1 MKTFLI
7 ILLLLFASA
16 VLLRAEDLPVGP
28 DTLLADPAQDAAWKE
43 LLARLAKPKTRQS
56 QFEERRY
63 FPFRKTPVVL
73 KGEIRI
79 VPGRGLSLRYLEPEP
94 RVLIV
99 DSKGLLMRD
108 EEGDER
114 AAPSDGRAQAIT
126 AALVSVLS
134 FDLPALEKSFA
145 VHGRRE
151 GAAWTLAFVP
161 REPALADLIGVL
173 AVSGR
178 EFQLER
184 IQLIKSP
191 TQRIDILISDPHE
204 NVIFPADVLQR
215 FFR

>member
-1 MKTFLI
+1 MKNILK
-7 ILLLLFASA
+7 LLLLLLASA
-16 VLLRAEDLPVGP
+16 ALVRAEDLPVGP
-28 DTLLADPAQDAAWKE
+28 DTLLVNPTRAPAWQE
-43 LLARLAKPKTRQS
+43 LFGRLAARKTRQS
-56 QFEERRY
+56 RFEESRY

-79 VPGRGLSLRYLEPEP
+79 APSRGLSLRYLEPEH

-99 DSKGLLMRD
+99 DSQGLLMRD
-108 EEGDER
+108 EDGTER
-114 AAPSDGRAQAIT
+114 AAPSEGRAQAIT

-134 FDLPALEKSFA
+134 FDLPTLEKAFD

-161 REPALADLIGVL
+161 RAPALADLIGVL

-178 EFQLER
+178 DGRLDR
-184 IQLIKSP
+184 IQLVKTA
-191 TQRIDILISDPHE
+191 TQRIDIRVSDAHE
-204 NVIFPADVLQR
+204 DVIFPADVLQR

>member
-1 MKTFLI
+1 M
-7 ILLLLFASA
+7 
-16 VLLRAEDLPVGP
+16 GP
-28 DTLLADPAQDAAWKE
+28 DTLLVNPARDPAWQE
-43 LLARLAKPKTRQS
+43 LFGRLAARKTRQS
-56 QFEERRY
+56 HFEESRY

-79 VPGRGLSLRYLEPEP
+79 VPSRGLSLRYLEPEH

-99 DSKGLLMRD
+99 DSQGLLMRD
-108 EEGDER
+108 EDGRER
-114 AAPSDGRAQAIT
+114 AAPSEGRAQAIT

-134 FDLPALEKSFA
+134 FDLPALEKSFD

-161 REPALADLIGVL
+161 RAPALADLIGVL

-178 EFQLER
+178 DGRLDR
-184 IQLIKSP
+184 IQLVKTP
-191 TQRIDILISDPHE
+191 TQRIDIRVSDAHE
-204 NVIFPADVLQR
+204 DVIFPADVLQR